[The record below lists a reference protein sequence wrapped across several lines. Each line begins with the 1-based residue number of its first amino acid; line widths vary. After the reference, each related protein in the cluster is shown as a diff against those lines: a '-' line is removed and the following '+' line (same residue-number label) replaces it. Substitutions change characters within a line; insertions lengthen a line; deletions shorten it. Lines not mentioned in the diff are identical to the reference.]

1 MDTFANAN
9 EINQYIDYLTD
20 QVFSIL
26 PVFEETGYS
35 ESLQK
40 KICNMS
46 AKLDGFFRLYHFT
59 SPYAMDILSLM
70 AELEVVREHKRIRS
84 CVLKTCSLLSQLK
97 VVDEV

>member
-1 MDTFANAN
+1 MDTFANEN

-46 AKLDGFFRLYHFT
+46 AK
-59 SPYAMDILSLM
+59 
-70 AELEVVREHKRIRS
+70 
-84 CVLKTCSLLSQLK
+84 
-97 VVDEV
+97 

>member
-1 MDTFANAN
+1 METFSNPK

-35 ESLQK
+35 ESLQR
-40 KICNMS
+40 KICNMG
-46 AKLDGFFRLYHFT
+46 AKLDGFFRLYNFT
-59 SPYAMDILSLM
+59 SPCTMDILSLM
-70 AELEVVREHKRIRS
+70 AELEVTNEHKRIRS